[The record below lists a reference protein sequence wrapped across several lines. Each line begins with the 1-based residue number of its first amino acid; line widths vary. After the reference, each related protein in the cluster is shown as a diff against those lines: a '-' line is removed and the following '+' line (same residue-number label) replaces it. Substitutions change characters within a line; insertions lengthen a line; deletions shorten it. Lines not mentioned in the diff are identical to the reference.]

1 MTDQPPS
8 GHAGDRWGRVEEICD
23 AALRLSGSERDAYLA
38 TACGADAALRGEVD
52 ALLVHE
58 QTSQEF
64 LAAPIGAVAARVLE
78 PPRDLVGTRIADYD
92 IVAKLGE
99 GGMGE
104 VYRARD
110 RTLGRDGRSKV
121 LPASSPTSNA
131 SNDSS
136 GRRPRERQ
144 SSRDRRDL
152 RAGRSRWCPRARPPN

>member
-1 MTDQPPS
+1 MTDQRPS
-8 GHAGDRWGRVEEICD
+8 GRAGDRWRRVEEICD

-38 TACGADAALRGEVD
+38 AACGADAALRGEVD

-64 LAAPIGAVAARVLE
+64 LSAAIGSVAAQVLE
-78 PPRDLVGTRIADYD
+78 PPRDLVGTRLADYD

-110 RTLGRDGRSKV
+110 LALGRDVAIKV
-121 LPASSPTSNA
+121 LPAA
-131 SNDSS
+131 VANDL
-136 GRRPRERQ
+136 ER
-144 SSRDRRDL
+144 L
-152 RAGRSRWCPRARPPN
+152 K